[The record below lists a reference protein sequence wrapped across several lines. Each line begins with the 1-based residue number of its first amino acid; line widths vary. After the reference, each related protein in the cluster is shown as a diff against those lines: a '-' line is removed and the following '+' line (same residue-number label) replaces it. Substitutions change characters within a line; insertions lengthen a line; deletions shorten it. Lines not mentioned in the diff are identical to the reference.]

1 VIEAIQRL
9 IEPAIGGDPMCG
21 LKWCR
26 TTPAKIATHLQQAGI
41 QVGASTVRRLL
52 TQLLGVSL
60 RVNHK
65 KVESGIRNP
74 PKPKE
79 RDDQF
84 LYIDDQRQSFARQ
97 GLPTISVDTKK
108 KDLIGNFKN
117 AGRAWKKEPTPVY
130 DHDFPSDAVGRMV
143 PYGIYD
149 TQANHGFV
157 CVGNSAETPA
167 FAVDAIERWWLEEGS
182 ARYAEATELLIL
194 ADCGGANGH
203 RSRVW
208 KYRLQKQL
216 CDVYDLT
223 VTVCHYPPGAS
234 KWNPIEHRVFSEIS
248 KNWAGE
254 PLMSFQ
260 AALHYMRTT
269 KTDTGLQVEAR
280 YIRAKYET
288 GEKVPQPEM
297 NALYL
302 KRHDTLP
309 AWNYTLAPA
318 AEM

>member
-1 VIEAIQRL
+1 MIA
-9 IEPAIGGDPMCG
+9 PDTGGDPTGG

-26 TTPAKIATHLQQAGI
+26 TTPAKIAAALRSAGI

-52 TQLLGVSL
+52 KQLGYSL

-65 KVESGIRNP
+65 KVESGHRNP
-74 PKPKE
+74 PKAKE
-79 RDDQF
+79 RDCQF
-84 LYIDDQRQSFARQ
+84 HHIGDLRESFARH
-97 GLPTISVDTKK
+97 GLPSISVDCKK
-108 KDLIGNFKN
+108 KDLIGNFHN
-117 AGRAWKKEPTPVY
+117 GGRTWSQEPTPVY

-167 FAVDAIERWWLEEGS
+167 FAVDSIERWWLEQGC
-182 ARYAEATELLIL
+182 ARYAQATQLLIL
-194 ADCGGANGH
+194 ADCGGANSA

-216 CDVYDLT
+216 CDVYGLT

-234 KWNPIEHRVFSEIS
+234 KWNPIEHRLFSEIS
-248 KNWAGE
+248 KNWAGV
-254 PLMSFQ
+254 PLVSYRT
-260 AALHYMRTT
+260 ALQYIRTT
-269 KTDTGLQVEAR
+269 KTDAGLEVEAR
-280 YIRAKYET
+280 FVRAKYET

-297 NALYL
+297 DALCLTHY
-302 KRHDTLP
+302 DALP
-309 AWNYTLAPA
+309 AWNYTLAPST
-318 AEM
+318 

>member
-1 VIEAIQRL
+1 MIQVIQRL

-26 TTPAKIATHLQQAGI
+26 TTPAKIAAHLQQAGI

-52 TQLLGVSL
+52 TQLMGVSL

-84 LYIDDQRQSFARQ
+84 LYIDDQRESFARQ

-117 AGRAWKKEPTPVY
+117 GGQAWKKEPTPVY

-149 TQANHGFV
+149 TQTNHGFV
-157 CVGNSAETPA
+157 YVGNSAETPA
-167 FAVDAIERWWLEEGS
+167 FAVDAIERWWLEEGC
-182 ARYAEATELLIL
+182 ACYWKATELLIL
-194 ADCGGANGH
+194 ADGGGANGH
-203 RSRVW
+203 RSRMW

-216 CDVYDLT
+216 WDVYGLT

-234 KWNPIEHRVFSEIS
+234 KWNPIEHRLFSEIS
-248 KNWAGE
+248 KNWAGR
-254 PLMSFQ
+254 PLDSLETMLNYIQ
-260 AALHYMRTT
+260 TTTTRGGLEVRTYLDS
-269 KTDTGLQVEAR
+269 KK
-280 YIRAKYET
+280 YAKGMKISVTQMKELSLET
-288 GEKVPQPEM
+288 GGDLE
-297 NALYL
+297 
-302 KRHDTLP
+302 R
-309 AWNYTLAPA
+309 WNYTFSPRVSA
-318 AEM
+318 